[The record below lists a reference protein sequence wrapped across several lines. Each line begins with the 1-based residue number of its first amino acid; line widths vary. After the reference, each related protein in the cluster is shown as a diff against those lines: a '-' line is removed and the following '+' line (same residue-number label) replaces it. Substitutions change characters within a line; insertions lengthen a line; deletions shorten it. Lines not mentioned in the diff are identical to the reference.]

1 MDRGGWWPPVHGGIK
16 ELDMTEVTERAC
28 PIVPLKVLFL
38 TVTLTDTQHVYL
50 SHFPSASL

>member
-1 MDRGGWWPPVHGGIK
+1 MGSSPWGIK